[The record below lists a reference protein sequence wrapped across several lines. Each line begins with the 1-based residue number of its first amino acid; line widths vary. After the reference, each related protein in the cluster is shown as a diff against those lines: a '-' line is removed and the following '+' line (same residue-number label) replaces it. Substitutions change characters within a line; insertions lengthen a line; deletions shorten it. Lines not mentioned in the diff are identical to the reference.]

1 MTARLTFRNDP
12 EVIETDRLRRRIA
25 ELEQVVR
32 ELRQRHPPR
41 GSAQTTNPTPDDK
54 RRVIVD
60 RFAKFKLGEVA
71 AAAGQG
77 IGSVVS
83 NPSDGSPDSSIAS
96 KREIYS
102 EPYDAASL
110 PGEDMV
116 SDKAGQKTFLG
127 APAGKPI
134 FRRIREVMG
143 KGKEALPSE
152 QLPEDLAYTGWFAS
166 RSKTFPF
173 TTIWS
178 HDNFLDEILGLLP
191 GAEDAELLLEA
202 FTEEI
207 AVIFEAWSPPKLEA
221 GFRHF
226 FALSPQEQ
234 RSQPL
239 QELSLWIMICSL
251 GSMIRSSISEIF
263 GDSDSAGTQARP
275 SDDKDHTSSRLQS
288 ELYLSAAYQAL
299 RLCSFLSSPTIETI
313 QTQMLINIYLI
324 HSERAADSWALTG
337 SLVRQ
342 CVALGLH
349 VDPTH
354 LDPRISMKEAEI
366 RRRIWWTVAGFDC
379 LLCVSFGRPSVITYY
394 TCAIPQD
401 LTDDKLSDEP
411 GSAVLLAREP
421 NTLGPETTDE
431 TYHAAYYQLSLP
443 SLELLNRV
451 FHVSPISARESFM
464 GWFTPSQ
471 NDHPIGP
478 PTVVGNTYED
488 AIRLGRDIFDWYAHL
503 PEGMRFDP
511 EDKDLTKLT
520 TRSRRRI
527 NQTLALTVKT
537 FILVFVQPCFKL
549 TFSLILHRPYLRAD
563 PAAYPE
569 SSQLCGQAAHIVL
582 TAYAAMARTK
592 SSIVWSWWTMSYRA
606 FHAGTV
612 SAFLA
617 IREPGTPLAER
628 CLADLRSAIT
638 IFENR
643 SSNWSISHPVQSDLC
658 SGLHRLENLA
668 HAAVEQYSPDSVD
681 NGLPHHSNAAP
692 IFPNFSVDPSVPSMP
707 GIPHDLTSA
716 DHLQQARL
724 HLGNGDHQGPSPQ
737 GSTSSPRPFLQPW
750 TLTQPDWGMTSPF
763 TTEPL
768 ALPQIWA
775 SMFNIKIDP
784 EQANAG
790 VQGSSQVSGM
800 LPPQNPQPGAAA
812 Q

>member
-1 MTARLTFRNDP
+1 MIRECSRTLSDSDVLSNDP

-41 GSAQTTNPTPDDK
+41 SAGAQSAAPTADDK

-60 RFAKFKLGEVA
+60 RFTKFQLGEVA
-71 AAAGQG
+71 AGHGGGNTLPASMESGR
-77 IGSVVS
+77 
-83 NPSDGSPDSSIAS
+83 SDTSPDSSNAS
-96 KREIYS
+96 RREIYT
-102 EPYDAASL
+102 EPYNAASL

-127 APAGKPI
+127 TPAGKPI

-143 KGKEALPSE
+143 KGKEAIHSE

-191 GAEDAELLLEA
+191 DVADAELLLEA
-202 FTEEI
+202 FQEEI
-207 AVIFEAWSPPKLEA
+207 QVIFEAWSPPQLEA
-221 GFRHF
+221 RFRRF
-226 FALSPQEQ
+226 FLLSPSEQ

-239 QELSLWIMICSL
+239 QELALWIMICSL

-263 GDSDSAGTQARP
+263 GDSENAGTRIRG

-313 QTQMLINIYLI
+313 QAQMLINIYLI

-366 RRRIWWTVAGFDC
+366 RRRLWWTVAGFDC

-401 LTDDKLSDEP
+401 ITDDKLSEEP
-411 GSAVLLAREP
+411 GSAVLLARDS
-421 NTLGPETTDE
+421 NALSPETNNE

-451 FHVSPISARESFM
+451 FHVSPAAARDTYL
-464 GWFTPSQ
+464 GWFTPTQ

-478 PTVVGNTYED
+478 PTTIGNSYED

-503 PEGMRFDP
+503 PEGMSFDP
-511 EDKDLTKLT
+511 DDLDLTRLS

-537 FILVFVQPCFKL
+537 FILV
-549 TFSLILHRPYLRAD
+549 
-563 PAAYPE
+563 
-569 SSQLCGQAAHIVL
+569 
-582 TAYAAMARTK
+582 
-592 SSIVWSWWTMSYRA
+592 
-606 FHAGTV
+606 
-612 SAFLA
+612 
-617 IREPGTPLAER
+617 
-628 CLADLRSAIT
+628 
-638 IFENR
+638 
-643 SSNWSISHPVQSDLC
+643 
-658 SGLHRLENLA
+658 
-668 HAAVEQYSPDSVD
+668 
-681 NGLPHHSNAAP
+681 
-692 IFPNFSVDPSVPSMP
+692 
-707 GIPHDLTSA
+707 
-716 DHLQQARL
+716 
-724 HLGNGDHQGPSPQ
+724 
-737 GSTSSPRPFLQPW
+737 
-750 TLTQPDWGMTSPF
+750 
-763 TTEPL
+763 
-768 ALPQIWA
+768 
-775 SMFNIKIDP
+775 
-784 EQANAG
+784 
-790 VQGSSQVSGM
+790 
-800 LPPQNPQPGAAA
+800 
-812 Q
+812 